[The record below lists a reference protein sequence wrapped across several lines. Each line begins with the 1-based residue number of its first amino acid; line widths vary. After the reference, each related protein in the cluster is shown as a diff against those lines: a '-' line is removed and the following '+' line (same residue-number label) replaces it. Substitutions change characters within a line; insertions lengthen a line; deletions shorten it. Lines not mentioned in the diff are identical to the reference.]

1 MVVRR
6 TLTFPIGGTMRSTLL
21 LLLAMATLGAVLA
34 PSARAQTQADSTAI
48 RAAALDYIEGWYS
61 GDPERMTRAL
71 HPALVKRI
79 VAVNRE
85 TGEAF
90 VDDMGAG
97 KLVAGTRAAYG
108 HETPEDQRR
117 TDVTIFDVFGNAASV
132 KIDAGGWVDY
142 LHLAKIDGR
151 WMILNVLWELRR

>member
-1 MVVRR
+1 
-6 TLTFPIGGTMRSTLL
+6 MRSTLL
-21 LLLAMATLGAVLA
+21 PLLAVLA
-34 PSARAQTQADSTAI
+34 LAAIPAPSRAQTPADSTAI

-61 GDPERMTRAL
+61 GDAERMARAV

-108 HETPEDQRR
+108 RETPEDQRR
-117 TDVTIFDVFGNAASV
+117 TDVTIFEVFGNAASV

-151 WMILNVLWELRR
+151 WTILNVLWELRR

>member
-1 MVVRR
+1 MRL
-6 TLTFPIGGTMRSTLL
+6 TLMP
-21 LLLAMATLGAVLA
+21 LLAMLA
-34 PSARAQTQADSTAI
+34 LAAIPAPTARAQTTADSTAI

-61 GDPERMTRAL
+61 GDPERMARAV

-108 HETPEDQRR
+108 RETPEDQRR
-117 TDVTIFDVFGNAASV
+117 TDVTIFEVFGNAASI

-151 WMILNVLWELRR
+151 WTILNVLWELRQ

>member
-1 MVVRR
+1 
-6 TLTFPIGGTMRSTLL
+6 MRSSL
-21 LLLAMATLGAVLA
+21 LLLATLALA
-34 PSARAQTQADSTAI
+34 AIPARTVRAQTAADSTAI

-61 GDPERMTRAL
+61 GDAERMARAV

-108 HETPEDQRR
+108 RETPEDQRR
-117 TDVTIFDVFGNAASV
+117 TDVTIFEVFGNAASV

-151 WMILNVLWELRR
+151 WTILNVLWELRR

>member
-1 MVVRR
+1 
-6 TLTFPIGGTMRSTLL
+6 MRSTLL
-21 LLLAMATLGAVLA
+21 PLLAMLALATIFA
-34 PSARAQTQADSTAI
+34 PSARAQTSADSTAI

-61 GDPERMTRAL
+61 GDAERMARAV

-85 TGEAF
+85 TDEAF

-108 HETPEDQRR
+108 RETPEDQRR
-117 TDVTIFDVFGNAASV
+117 TDVTIFEIFGNAASV
-132 KIDAGGWVDY
+132 KIDAGGWIDY
-142 LHLAKIDGR
+142 MHLAKIDGR
-151 WMILNVLWELRR
+151 WTILNVLWELRR

>member
-1 MVVRR
+1 
-6 TLTFPIGGTMRSTLL
+6 MRSTLL
-21 LLLAMATLGAVLA
+21 PLLAMAVLAVVLA
-34 PSARAQTQADSTAI
+34 PSADAQTQADSTAI
-48 RAAALDYIEGWYS
+48 RAAALDYIEGWYG
-61 GDPERMTRAL
+61 GDPDRMARAL

-90 VDDMGAG
+90 IDDMGAG

-108 HETPEDQRR
+108 RETPEDQRR
-117 TDVTIFDVFGNAASV
+117 TEVTIFEVFGNAASV
-132 KIDAGGWVDY
+132 KIDAGGWIDY

-151 WMILNVLWELRR
+151 WTIVNVLWELRR

>member
-1 MVVRR
+1 
-6 TLTFPIGGTMRSTLL
+6 MRSTLL
-21 LLLAMATLGAVLA
+21 PLLAMLALAAIPA

-61 GDPERMTRAL
+61 GDPERMARAV

-108 HETPEDQRR
+108 RETPEDQRR
-117 TDVTIFDVFGNAASV
+117 TEVTIFEIFGNAASV
-132 KIDAGGWVDY
+132 KIDAGGWIDY
-142 LHLAKIDGR
+142 MHLAKIDGR
-151 WMILNVLWELRR
+151 WTILNVLWELRR

>member
-1 MVVRR
+1 
-6 TLTFPIGGTMRSTLL
+6 MRSTLL
-21 LLLAMATLGAVLA
+21 PLLAMLALTAIPA
-34 PSARAQTQADSTAI
+34 PSARAQTEADSTAI

-61 GDPERMTRAL
+61 GDPERMARAV

-108 HETPEDQRR
+108 RETPEDQRR
-117 TDVTIFDVFGNAASV
+117 TEVTIFEIFGNAASL
-132 KIDAGGWVDY
+132 KIDAGGWIDY

-151 WMILNVLWELRR
+151 WTILNVLWELRR

>member
-1 MVVRR
+1 
-6 TLTFPIGGTMRSTLL
+6 MRSTLL
-21 LLLAMATLGAVLA
+21 PLLAMVALTAIPA
-34 PSARAQTQADSTAI
+34 PTARAQTAADSTAI

-61 GDPERMTRAL
+61 GDPERMSRAV

-108 HETPEDQRR
+108 RETPEDQRR
-117 TDVTIFDVFGNAASV
+117 TDVTIFDIFGNAASV
-132 KIDAGGWVDY
+132 KIDAGGWIDFM
-142 LHLAKIDGR
+142 HLAKIDGR
-151 WMILNVLWELRR
+151 WMILNVLWELRP